1 MVMAADEG
9 KRMAILLLILFLGVP
24 ALEIAVFITV
34 GGWLGIWPTLAL
46 TLLTAI
52 AGSALLRQQGLQT
65 LMRARDSLDRGVL
78 PLAQVFEGVFLLL
91 AGVLLLTPGF
101 VTDTVGLALFVPA
114 FRQYLVGAIG
124 RWLVATGR
132 VRAAGPGP
140 HEPAGPR
147 AGAGGGRVIEGDFEV
162 IDEDERRPKKGRSVV
177 PPNDPC

>member
-1 MVMAADEG
+1 
-9 KRMAILLLILFLGVP
+9 MAILLLILFLGVP

-34 GGWLGIWPTLAL
+34 GGWLGVWPTLGL

-52 AGSALLRQQGLQT
+52 AGTALLRRQGLQT
-65 LMRARDSLDRGVL
+65 LMRARDSLDRGAL
-78 PLAQVFEGVFLLL
+78 PLAQVLEGVFLVL

-114 FRQYLVGAIG
+114 FRRHLVGAIG

-132 VRAAGPGP
+132 VSTAGPGP
-140 HEPAGPR
+140 EGPTGR
-147 AGAGGGRVIEGDFEV
+147 GGGRVIEGDFEV
-162 IDEDERRPKKGRSVV
+162 FDDKQPRPPKGRSVV